1 MKRRACRAAAC
12 VFCLAALLTGCA
24 GRGGGTSE
32 AGSAVSAQPETDT
45 DGSVPEKTVYNL
57 IDYGA
62 DPTGIQDSY
71 PAFEKMF
78 EAIGSK
84 NNIEVKIPAGTF
96 RLSQR
101 YEIVAEVS
109 GYYGLTFS
117 GAGEETTQILC
128 DNDTGGFLFRGV
140 TTNVNLHF
148 RDMTF
153 VAPDDGCG
161 TALEFNIPAHG
172 VVNEREVNATNLLI
186 RGLDYQT
193 GYFNKGIVVSNA
205 WWPTLTNVK
214 VTDKYAIAPGV
225 YQNMTHA
232 IELNNCYSPTI
243 KNCYVWGG
251 QNGITVNAAGGTPED
266 GIITDT
272 YCVANIIGINLNISD
287 EQCEPNFKIN
297 NCHVD
302 YRDTGILVKG
312 VRQINIRSNVFYCA
326 DRDGS
331 KWLNSTEPARDF
343 RSKDI
348 DLQFAQDVIIS
359 DNQFVEPSNDKRIGV
374 YISPKSSHVW
384 LSNNI
389 FGMEGTCIVNESNG
403 PCGTLSN
410 NIFQDAWGFGRSA
423 NRLDDKTGTFVQ

>member
-1 MKRRACRAAAC
+1 MKPIAGLL
-12 VFCLAALLTGCA
+12 CLALLLSGCA
-24 GRGGGTSE
+24 GGGQNSSGTADAS
-32 AGSAVSAQPETDT
+32 GSAPAATTGEGTDT
-45 DGSVPEKTVYNL
+45 TVYNL
-57 IDYGA
+57 MDYGA

-78 EAIGSK
+78 NDIGNK
-84 NNIEVKIPAGTF
+84 RNIEVKIPAGTF

-101 YEIVAEVS
+101 YVINAEGG

-128 DNDTGGFLFRGV
+128 DNDTGGFLFKG
-140 TTNVNLHF
+140 TNIYQVAVHF
-148 RDMTF
+148 KDMAF
-153 VAPDDGCG
+153 IAPKDGCG
-161 TALEFNIPAHG
+161 TALEFDIPNPG
-172 VVNEREVNATNLLI
+172 VFNARQFNATNLLV

-193 GYFNKGIVVSNA
+193 GYFNKGVVVNHA
-205 WWPTLTNVK
+205 WWPMLTNVK